1 MEANQEY
8 QYTSECEPFDFYLD
22 GHYMGSYLL
31 LESVEAGS
39 TRVDID
45 AENPDNHDILL
56 ELDMTDR
63 DAGKDAHLDAHTTL
77 MNVGF
82 TINEP
87 EGPGTDAAN
96 PNNEDHQEWLEF
108 NETYAAKKTYTLN
121 YLNNL
126 ESKIQNGGNGTLD
139 EIGELIDID
148 SFVNYYITVEL
159 FRITDVSFSSVRFF
173 IKKSSEGIEKLY
185 AGPLWDLDLS
195 SGNAEGAAANPD
207 NDMHAQNNPW
217 FGALMKNKEFSA
229 RVTERFNEVLPEIN
243 KLVAEIGRASCRER
257 V

>member
-139 EIGELIDID
+139 
-148 SFVNYYITVEL
+148 
-159 FRITDVSFSSVRFF
+159 
-173 IKKSSEGIEKLY
+173 
-185 AGPLWDLDLS
+185 
-195 SGNAEGAAANPD
+195 NPYVV
-207 NDMHAQNNPW
+207 Q
-217 FGALMKNKEFSA
+217 
-229 RVTERFNEVLPEIN
+229 
-243 KLVAEIGRASCRER
+243 
-257 V
+257 